1 MSSVSGGRF
10 DFDDGGTYCGGWEDG
25 KAHGHGICT
34 GPKGRGEYSGS
45 WFHGFEIN
53 GVYTWPN
60 GNTFEGQW
68 SQGKRDGLG
77 VETRGR
83 WVYRGEWTKGYK
95 GRYGARESKTTGAK
109 YQGTWS
115 NGLQD
120 GYGSETYADGGTYQ
134 GQWVAGMRQGYGIRS
149 SVPYGMA
156 SVINSPVRTSLA
168 SLRSDQESSV
178 GEGAHE
184 ATPSQTNLQVSGA
197 RGGFVLNIFDEPP
210 PKKKQAFL
218 KRTSSIRKSFLSGL
232 RIRKKGSGSS
242 QASQTSYRSSEYSDI
257 DVESTTPSSISG
269 VESTGT
275 TSEYEMPHMVAEEI
289 DANTTETYMGEW
301 KNDKRSGFGISQRS
315 DGLRYE
321 GEWLNNRKHGY
332 GCTTYPNGAKEEGKY
347 KHNYLVHSGKKK
359 NLFSVRYAKIKER
372 VDQAVEAA
380 LKAAEVARQKADI
393 AVSRTAHARAKAEQA
408 DIARQHA
415 REESDIARLVAR
427 QLSPTFHQPG
437 LEYIKNRE
445 EAAAKAEAAETAEM
459 ALAQAA
465 SPAQASPRPSARL
478 VTPDMARKA
487 GATDDHPLDQKGN
500 KKEQDSEQTTPKRKF
515 SMKAV
520 QDWLGSSFKKE
531 EKPPPPPQPE
541 TVEAMATAMDVG
553 ISAGRPDVYEN
564 IGTNLEAPKVPPKFK
579 YLFGDEGEFYEDEG
593 YDEYGPAADTTPDS
607 GIGFESES
615 TLRHRRRS
623 PHTCALDVF
632 EPTVEEA
639 APVGKDEYLEK
650 EGELYL
656 EEVPPG
662 EEGYPEEEYTA
673 EDQYLECL
681 SDFSPELPS
690 KPPTPVNHRIC
701 LNVQKLKKKE
711 YPEDYIDTPLEEA
724 EAVAAAAPMSMIHT
738 VEALEPVTPPP
749 VAEPEPKPVP
759 EPEPAP
765 AAAPVE
771 PLAPNG
777 KPIAA
782 AAAAPTEQNVVDTTW
797 KPASEIMM
805 NPTAHIIILV
815 ILLNIGFAVLFCHFL
830 T

>member
-500 KKEQDSEQTTPKRKF
+500 KK
-515 SMKAV
+515 
-520 QDWLGSSFKKE
+520 
-531 EKPPPPPQPE
+531 
-541 TVEAMATAMDVG
+541 
-553 ISAGRPDVYEN
+553 
-564 IGTNLEAPKVPPKFK
+564 VPPKFK

-673 EDQYLECL
+673 EDQYLE
-681 SDFSPELPS
+681 
-690 KPPTPVNHRIC
+690 
-701 LNVQKLKKKE
+701 E

-749 VAEPEPKPVP
+749 VPEPEPKPVP

-765 AAAPVE
+765 PAAPVE

-805 NPTAHIIILV
+805 VKEVNPTAHIIILV

>member
-500 KKEQDSEQTTPKRKF
+500 KK
-515 SMKAV
+515 
-520 QDWLGSSFKKE
+520 
-531 EKPPPPPQPE
+531 
-541 TVEAMATAMDVG
+541 
-553 ISAGRPDVYEN
+553 
-564 IGTNLEAPKVPPKFK
+564 VPPKFK

-673 EDQYLECL
+673 EDQYLE
-681 SDFSPELPS
+681 
-690 KPPTPVNHRIC
+690 
-701 LNVQKLKKKE
+701 E

-749 VAEPEPKPVP
+749 VPEPEPKPVP

-765 AAAPVE
+765 PAAPVE

>member
-500 KKEQDSEQTTPKRKF
+500 KK
-515 SMKAV
+515 
-520 QDWLGSSFKKE
+520 
-531 EKPPPPPQPE
+531 
-541 TVEAMATAMDVG
+541 
-553 ISAGRPDVYEN
+553 
-564 IGTNLEAPKVPPKFK
+564 VPPKFK

-805 NPTAHIIILV
+805 VKEVNPTAHIIILV

>member
-673 EDQYLECL
+673 EDQYLE
-681 SDFSPELPS
+681 
-690 KPPTPVNHRIC
+690 
-701 LNVQKLKKKE
+701 E

-749 VAEPEPKPVP
+749 VPEPEPKPVP

-765 AAAPVE
+765 PAAPVE